1 MTKKLLYENKT
12 YIDPGRLRFNIK
24 FFEQSVPTINEYG
37 DQVPTETMTLETKAA
52 QQNIQ
57 NRPGSIY
64 SQLEQEAGA
73 TIMNGDT
80 YYTIRFRNN
89 WHPKKNM
96 RVEVLVN
103 GVTISYTLRAV
114 IDVDQP
120 VHYWRILCTTNKK
133 GT

>member
-1 MTKKLLYENKT
+1 MKKLLYENKT
-12 YIDPGRLRFNIK
+12 FIDPGRLRFGIK
-24 FFEQSVPTINEYG
+24 FFEQTSTTNNFG
-37 DQVPTETMTLETKAA
+37 DQSVNETLTLQTKAS

-80 YYTIRFRNN
+80 YYTIRYRSN

-103 GVTISYTLRAV
+103 GIAISYTLRAI
-114 IDVDQP
+114 IDIDQP

>member
-1 MTKKLLYENKT
+1 MKILYENKT
-12 YIDPGRLRFNIK
+12 FVDPGRLRFDIK
-24 FFEQSVPTINEYG
+24 FFEQSSVTNSFG
-37 DQVPTETMTLETKAA
+37 DQTPLNETMTLQTRAS

-73 TIMNGDT
+73 TMMNGDT
-80 YYTIRFRNN
+80 YYTIRYRNN
-89 WHPKKNM
+89 WRPKKNM

-103 GVTISYTLRAV
+103 GVAISYTLRAI
-114 IDVDQP
+114 IDIDQP

>member
-1 MTKKLLYENKT
+1 MKKLLYENKT
-12 YIDPGRLRFNIK
+12 FVDPGRLRFNIS
-24 FFEQSVPTINEYG
+24 FFEQYVDI
-37 DQVPTETMTLETKAA
+37 DQSGSQTVTEVLTLQTKAS

-64 SQLEQEAGA
+64 SQLEQEVGA
-73 TIMNGDT
+73 SILRGDT
-80 YYTIRFRNN
+80 YYTVRYRSN

-96 RVEVLVN
+96 RVEVSVN
-103 GVTISYTLRAV
+103 GVIVNYILRAV

-120 VHYWRILCTTNKK
+120 VHYWRILCTTNEK

>member
-1 MTKKLLYENKT
+1 MKKLLYENKT
-12 YIDPGRLRFNIK
+12 FIDPGRLRFDIK
-24 FFEQSVPTINEYG
+24 FFEQTSTTNNFGDQSINE
-37 DQVPTETMTLETKAA
+37 TLTLQTRAS

-80 YYTIRFRNN
+80 YYSIRYRNN
-89 WHPKKNM
+89 WKPKKNM
-96 RVEVLVN
+96 RVEVTVN
-103 GVTISYTLRAV
+103 GTVISYTLRAI
-114 IDVDQP
+114 IDLDQP
-120 VHYWRILCTTNKK
+120 THYWRILCTTNKK

>member
-1 MTKKLLYENKT
+1 MAKKILYENKT
-12 YIDPGRLRFNIK
+12 FIDPGRLRFNIS
-24 FFEQSVPTINEYG
+24 FFEQTTTPNEFG
-37 DQVPTETMTLETKAA
+37 DQIPNEVLSYTSRAS

-73 TIMNGDT
+73 TLMNGDT
-80 YYTIRFRNN
+80 YYTIRYRPN

-96 RVEVLVN
+96 RVEVTVN
-103 GVTISYTLRAV
+103 STIISYTLRAI
-114 IDVDQP
+114 IDLDQP
-120 VHYWRILCTTNKK
+120 THYWRLLCTTNKK

>member
-1 MTKKLLYENKT
+1 MKKLLYENKT
-12 YIDPGRLRFNIK
+12 FIDPGRLRFNIQ
-24 FFEQSVPTINEYG
+24 FYEQTTTPDEYG
-37 DQVPTETMTLETKAA
+37 NQVPSEVLSYSTKAS

-64 SQLEQEAGA
+64 SQLEEEAGA
-73 TIMNGDT
+73 TLMNGDT
-80 YYTIRFRNN
+80 YYSIRYRPN

-96 RVEVLVN
+96 RVQVSVN
-103 GVTISYTLRAV
+103 GVVINYRLRAI

-120 VHYWRILCTTNKK
+120 VHYWRLLCTTIEK

>member
-1 MTKKLLYENKT
+1 MKKLLYENKT
-12 YIDPGRLRFNIK
+12 FIDPGRLRFDLK
-24 FFEQSVPTINEYG
+24 FFEQTTPTDPQYG
-37 DQVPTETMTLETKAA
+37 DQIPTETLTLQTRAS

-73 TIMNGDT
+73 TMMNGDT
-80 YYTIRFRNN
+80 YYIVRYRSN

-96 RVEVLVN
+96 RVEVVIN
-103 GVTISYTLRAV
+103 GQVISYTLRAI
-114 IDVDQP
+114 IDIDQP
-120 VHYWRILCTTNKK
+120 VHYWRILCTTNQK

>member
-1 MTKKLLYENKT
+1 MKKLLYENKT
-12 YIDPGRLRFNIK
+12 FIDPGRLRFDIK
-24 FFEQSVPTINEYG
+24 FFEQTSTTNNFGDQSINE
-37 DQVPTETMTLETKAA
+37 TLTLQTRAS

-80 YYTIRFRNN
+80 YYSIRYRNN
-89 WHPKKNM
+89 WKPKKNM
-96 RVEVLVN
+96 RVEVIVN
-103 GVTISYTLRAV
+103 GTVISYTLRAI
-114 IDVDQP
+114 IDLDQP
-120 VHYWRILCTTNKK
+120 THYWRILCTTNKK

>member
-1 MTKKLLYENKT
+1 MKKLLYENKT
-12 YIDPGRLRFNIK
+12 FIDPGRLRFNIS
-24 FFEQSVPTINEYG
+24 FYETGFTTNEFG
-37 DQVPTETMTLETKAA
+37 DQVPTETLTLQTKAS

-73 TIMNGDT
+73 TLMNGDT
-80 YYTIRFRNN
+80 YYTIRYRSN

-103 GVTISYTLRAV
+103 GTILTYILRAI

-120 VHYWRILCTTNKK
+120 VHYWRILCTTDKK